1 MHFKYKLLIAFL
13 LVALVPIGIIGEYS
27 ILSSTKALTNKALE
41 ELENNANLEAEKI
54 ENYLNICK
62 NDIIFLSKSPEILKY
77 TETKHPEDRWDL
89 EFSLLS
95 ISLDKGY
102 HQVGYMD
109 DNTMIYVKDKKIPK
123 EETIERPDIPEL
135 EYGQVYVSEIF
146 LKRNKGVFEI
156 PFNPIILFAAP
167 IYSDEERRGYVYT
180 EAYLTEFFSEF
191 ETSKPEVFFTDES
204 GNYLYHPNK
213 LKGWSTVFNTKECL
227 HKDYNTVVNEILSG
241 KSGTCIVGNEIISYV
256 PVEVQNQRW
265 FLIMSNPKDII
276 LESVRTFKI
285 GFYIVVSV
293 VIISAVSI
301 SYFLS
306 KIITEPLVSLT
317 NATEKIAEGDLGTKI
332 SETGSDELKTLAK
345 SFNIMA
351 GKLNES
357 YSALEKKVEERTAE
371 LKLINEKLKAS
382 YEELVEAS
390 RTKSKFLAN
399 ISHEL
404 KTPLNSIIG
413 FTEVMLDDGNLNEE
427 QKDYS
432 QTILRNSENLLYM
445 IEDLLTI
452 SRIEA
457 GKSDMYLTDFR
468 FSEVLEK
475 SLKMVDPLAK
485 EKQINILK
493 DLKDDPV
500 IKADMRKIM
509 QVMLNLLSNAIKFN
523 RENGKVYIRSIK
535 IENNLRVEVEDTGIG
550 VKKKYYDLIFDEFK
564 QVEPLETKEYT
575 GTGLG
580 LAITKNFIKMHNGKI
595 WVESE
600 YGKWSKFI
608 FEIPIGDVNGNK

>member
-1 MHFKYKLLIAFL
+1 
-13 LVALVPIGIIGEYS
+13 
-27 ILSSTKALTNKALE
+27 
-41 ELENNANLEAEKI
+41 
-54 ENYLNICK
+54 
-62 NDIIFLSKSPEILKY
+62 
-77 TETKHPEDRWDL
+77 
-89 EFSLLS
+89 
-95 ISLDKGY
+95 
-102 HQVGYMD
+102 
-109 DNTMIYVKDKKIPK
+109 
-123 EETIERPDIPEL
+123 
-135 EYGQVYVSEIF
+135 
-146 LKRNKGVFEI
+146 
-156 PFNPIILFAAP
+156 
-167 IYSDEERRGYVYT
+167 
-180 EAYLTEFFSEF
+180 
-191 ETSKPEVFFTDES
+191 
-204 GNYLYHPNK
+204 
-213 LKGWSTVFNTKECL
+213 
-227 HKDYNTVVNEILSG
+227 
-241 KSGTCIVGNEIISYV
+241 
-256 PVEVQNQRW
+256 
-265 FLIMSNPKDII
+265 MSNPKDII

-317 NATEKIAEGDLGTKI
+317 NATEKIAEGNLSTKI

-427 QKDYS
+427 QKDYL

-457 GKSDMYLTDFR
+457 GKSDMYLTEFK

-485 EKQINILK
+485 EKQIDILK

-500 IKADMRKIM
+500 IKGDMRKIM

-523 RENGKVYIRSIK
+523 RENGKIYIRSIK

-550 VKKKYYDLIFDEFK
+550 IKKKYYDLIFDEFK

-608 FEIPIGDVNGNK
+608 FEIPIGDVNGKK